1 MNLRRR
7 PEETHLREVRLLKS
21 LTPGVPFRI
30 TGSARWVP
38 GKVSHPAIE
47 ALVRNVVVSQA
58 QEIALK
64 RYADDSSGTEDAI
77 NSSLGSGLITDTPY
91 YSALTATVTLDRP
104 TQEEIASSH
113 EYRSSLARVERLR
126 FLKSQLY
133 GNPSML
139 LLDYIDRN
147 PDKLDELPDLASF
160 QLLALEVSN
169 GEQWWLRVL
178 YVLEKLSSEV
188 SDEKGNL
195 WAMNVLLTALKESAP
210 DLFSHREKE
219 AQLMTEVDNGA

>member
-1 MNLRRR
+1 MKLRRR

-21 LTPGVPFRI
+21 LTPGVPFRM

-58 QEIALK
+58 QAITLK
-64 RYADDSSGTEDAI
+64 RYADDVSGTEDAI
-77 NSSLGSGLITDTPY
+77 NSDLGSGLVEDTPY
-91 YSALTATVTLDRP
+91 YSALTATVVLDRP
-104 TQEEIASSH
+104 TQDEMTNSH
-113 EYRSSLARVERLR
+113 EYRYSLARVERLR
-126 FLKSQLY
+126 FLRRQLY
-133 GNPSML
+133 GDPSML

-160 QLLALEVSN
+160 QLLALGVSN
-169 GEQWWLRVL
+169 GERWWLRVL
-178 YVLEKLSSEV
+178 HVLERLSAEV

-195 WAMNVLLTALKESAP
+195 WAMNVLITALKEAAP
-210 DLFSHREKE
+210 DLFSQSEE
-219 AQLMTEVDNGA
+219 ESAAND

>member
-1 MNLRRR
+1 
-7 PEETHLREVRLLKS
+7 VRLLKS
-21 LTPGVPFRI
+21 LTPGVPFRM

-58 QEIALK
+58 QAIAVK
-64 RYADDSSGTEDAI
+64 RHADDVSGTEDAI
-77 NSSLGSGLITDTPY
+77 NSDLGSGLIEDTPY
-91 YSALTATVTLDRP
+91 YSALTATVVLDRP
-104 TQEEIASSH
+104 TQDEMANSH
-113 EYRSSLARVERLR
+113 EYRDSLARVERLR
-126 FLKSQLY
+126 FLRSQLY
-133 GNPSML
+133 GDPSML

-169 GEQWWLRVL
+169 GERWWLRVL
-178 YVLEKLSSEV
+178 HVLERLSAEV

-195 WAMNVLLTALKESAP
+195 WAMNVLLGALKEELP
-210 DLFSHREKE
+210 DLFSQSEGE
-219 AQLMTEVDNGA
+219 SAAND